1 MPVKSFSSSVIK
13 WPNEKLVISSLKK
26 WTNTILKMNQNVV
39 RIGYFGSYVRG
50 DWGVG
55 SDLDLVI
62 ILSQSDLPFERRNLG
77 WQEHQLPVPTD
88 ILIYTQQE
96 WEAMR
101 KEEMPFFKR
110 MNSEIKWIYM
120 ENTNSKNH
128 HK

>member
-1 MPVKSFSSSVIK
+1 MPVKSFNSSVIK

-26 WTNTILKMNQNVV
+26 WTNTILKMNQNVI
-39 RIGYFGSYVRG
+39 RIGYFGSYARG

-62 ILSQSDLPFERRNLG
+62 ILSQSDLPFEKRNQG

-110 MNSEIKWIYM
+110 MNSEIKWIYI
-120 ENTNSKNH
+120 ENTNSK
-128 HK
+128 KPS

>member
-1 MPVKSFSSSVIK
+1 
-13 WPNEKLVISSLKK
+13 
-26 WTNTILKMNQNVV
+26 MNQNVV